1 MIYVS
6 TIVYLGAV
14 IRAINVE
21 VSDVNVRPLSE
32 PLVLYN
38 FKDLEHQDIKDR
50 IFEYAKK
57 DNPNLNISIID
68 CNSDATTE
76 ILNLTEGQFIEAQL
90 ESKKAM
96 KVNTDTVI
104 SWSVYK
110 GVEKS
115 KDFPMKVVAL
125 RDKIS
130 YKESWRDFGFNV
142 HYISPD
148 DVVVS
153 QTRTRSAKVI
163 AILDDIP
170 EMVLFNSTSMAHY
183 YGKASIIDALN
194 KLSTRTSVDF
204 EQCKKVFKEVGLQK
218 GNSITATLI
227 STFGID
233 GAEIYSEFIEDIK
246 VAVDK
251 IKKAVNV
258 LRKKTD
264 GTAKV
269 SPAGE
274 FSKVPKLMEY
284 IIDGTDMLEPV
295 KFNRAIKFSSAEQV
309 SWFKSGNEL
318 LLGAMVCLYNDYAN
332 LVSTKPLD
340 KDSASSEFGVQAFID
355 AKESTVNGADSESGS
370 GNKEVQSEVQAA
382 ITQDSN
388 RDNSRVGDAADE
400 NNFASSPL
408 PIGGKF
414 DISTTKSG
422 SIPVSTGGTS
432 INDLP
437 IIPRAPKKERQM
449 SMTSITDLDFVK
461 VKKTNGQSMID
472 LELLEQDLKNSE
484 IAKPKRSETSVLD
497 ELEKKLASLER
508 PGAPKVPVVEESAP
522 KNVAGDNAETSKDI
536 AETAEAETDANDAAE
551 AETDA
556 RNAEVPAEFNE
567 NDDKA
572 GFEEAV
578 ADSKQLENEV
588 YAILDKQSKE
598 SVDSK
603 FESMEKFSK
612 FESSRK
618 PIEPLES
625 PRTLSQLSISD
636 KALIGE
642 SDKWMPDSLKGVI
655 QEIDDVLEKSKE
667 VSRQSARQ
675 AVVEMEQ
682 NLITKL
688 EDIKAAHEN
697 AVENIEKEAKENRT
711 NSDLSGYTRISR
723 SSAYPSEN
731 REIYIP
737 VIKKTYNE
745 YSEEEKQ
752 DIKAKV
758 DEGLKY
764 YQHTIDSKPM
774 IKLRKSQWNS
784 MEKERERYLR
794 AIESAKAIPRIRR
807 MNLSTI
813 CISVGLI
820 LTLIGSIGY
829 FGISTSDAV
838 KPAAQQIAEA
848 NAQIEVLNQDIEARE
863 IAQRLN
869 ENIYSR
875 YVPYMDVIQGITND
889 QIIVTDLNIVGD
901 QSLRIL
907 GISTSSD
914 AFAELKNKINNLN
927 QGDMEIVSETFDDGI
942 QNSFTIEITY
952 IRG

>member
-21 VSDVNVRPLSE
+21 VSDVNIRPLSE

-115 KDFPMKVVAL
+115 KDFPMKVIAL

-148 DVVVS
+148 DIVVS

-340 KDSASSEFGVQAFID
+340 KDSTSSEFGVQAFID
-355 AKESTVNGADSESGS
+355 AKESAVNGADSESG
-370 GNKEVQSEVQAA
+370 NKGVQSEVGT
-382 ITQDSN
+382 ISTQDSDK
-388 RDNSRVGDAADE
+388 DNSRVGDVADE
-400 NNFASSPL
+400 NKFASSPL

-432 INDLP
+432 VNDLP

-484 IAKPKRSETSVLD
+484 IAKPKRTETSVLD

-508 PGAPKVPVVEESAP
+508 PGVQKASSVEES
-522 KNVAGDNAETSKDI
+522 VVT
-536 AETAEAETDANDAAE
+536 ETDA
-551 AETDA
+551 ETNATDSEEFA
-556 RNAEVPAEFNE
+556 KAVSAEVPAESNE
-567 NDDKA
+567 NDNEA
-572 GFEEAV
+572 GSEEEV

-588 YAILDKQSKE
+588 YAILDKQGKE

-612 FESSRK
+612 FESNRK
-618 PIEPLES
+618 PLEPLDS

>member
-340 KDSASSEFGVQAFID
+340 KDSTSSEFGVQAFIA
-355 AKESTVNGADSESGS
+355 AKESAVNGADLESGS
-370 GNKEVQSEVQAA
+370 GNKEVQSEVGTTS
-382 ITQDSN
+382 IQDSN
-388 RDNSRVGDAADE
+388 RDNSRVGDVADE
-400 NNFASSPL
+400 NKFASSPL

-432 INDLP
+432 VNDLP

-508 PGAPKVPVVEESAP
+508 PGVQKASSVEEPVV
-522 KNVAGDNAETSKDI
+522 
-536 AETAEAETDANDAAE
+536 AETDATEPAV
-551 AETDA
+551 AETDETSA
-556 RNAEVPAEFNE
+556 DSAEVPVESNE
-567 NDDKA
+567 SDSKDCIEK
-572 GFEEAV
+572 AV

-588 YAILDKQSKE
+588 YVILDKQSKE

-737 VIKKTYNE
+737 VIKKTYSE
-745 YSEEEKQ
+745 YSAEEKQ

-794 AIESAKAIPRIRR
+794 AIESTKAIPRIRR

>member
-194 KLSTRTSVDF
+194 KLSTKTSVDF

-227 STFGID
+227 SNFGID

-332 LVSTKPLD
+332 LVATKPLD
-340 KDSASSEFGVQAFID
+340 KDSTSSEFGVQAFID
-355 AKESTVNGADSESGS
+355 AKSNAVADKDSESTS
-370 GNKEVQSEVQAA
+370 GDKGVQSEVGT
-382 ITQDSN
+382 ISTQDS
-388 RDNSRVGDAADE
+388 DKGNSRVGDVADE
-400 NNFASSPL
+400 NKFASSPL

-432 INDLP
+432 VNDLP

-484 IAKPKRSETSVLD
+484 IAKPKRTETSVLD

-508 PGAPKVPVVEESAP
+508 PGVQKASSVEES
-522 KNVAGDNAETSKDI
+522 VVT
-536 AETAEAETDANDAAE
+536 ETDA
-551 AETDA
+551 ETNATDSEEFA
-556 RNAEVPAEFNE
+556 KAVSAEVPAESNE
-567 NDDKA
+567 NDNEA
-572 GFEEAV
+572 GSEEEV

-588 YAILDKQSKE
+588 YAILDKQGKE

-612 FESSRK
+612 FESNRK
-618 PIEPLES
+618 PLEPLDS